1 MPALLCGIPVPKTS
15 AENGASTVAN
25 SDGRLGV
32 AAGMPA
38 CAATNSGFVDGV
50 WTIAGGVPASTV
62 VLPTDGVMPRFA
74 PEPSSGTACGVFGT
88 SRLPALSVDAAMNS

>member
-15 AENGASTVAN
+15 AENGASTLVN
-25 SDGRLGV
+25 SDGRVGV
-32 AAGMPA
+32 AAGMPSIA
-38 CAATNSGFVDGV
+38 SRNSGFVDGV
-50 WTIAGGVPASTV
+50 WMIAGGVPASTV
-62 VLPTDGVMPRFA
+62 VPPTAGVVPRFG